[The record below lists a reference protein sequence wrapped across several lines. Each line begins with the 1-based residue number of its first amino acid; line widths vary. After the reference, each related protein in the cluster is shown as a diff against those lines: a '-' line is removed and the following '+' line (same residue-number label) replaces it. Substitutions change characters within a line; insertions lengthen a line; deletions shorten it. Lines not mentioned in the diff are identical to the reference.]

1 MGDVHYM
8 ISEAA
13 KHVGV
18 ESHVLRYWEE
28 ELDLPI
34 GRTEMG
40 HRHYTEEDIQLF
52 SCIKELKEQGLLLKE
67 IKQLLP
73 DMLRTKALLKARKS
87 DAPKA
92 AASINEVADPQ
103 DPALSVYT
111 ADNLSLSVYQPLLE
125 ESLRKILLENNQILE
140 GSLGKSVSEKVTK
153 EMDFLLQA
161 KERLEEDRYRK
172 LDHLLRQQQALRK
185 EIIWRN
191 CRRTTAVTPPC
202 VPFGKLFDRL
212 WLNIEATVHQS
223 FFCHGF
229 LNCCQIRTIPVSSS
243 AVCMFEVFRF
253 FSLFLFPLFPYTH
266 NSAVEPSPC
275 HLLVLHTCNSVV
287 KAIPSHTP

>member
-92 AASINEVADPQ
+92 AASINEVAAPQ
-103 DPALSVYT
+103 DPA
-111 ADNLSLSVYQPLLE
+111 LSVYQPLLE

-140 GSLGKSVSEKVTK
+140 GSIGKSVSEKVTK

-161 KERLEEDRYRK
+161 KERLEEERYRK

-185 EIIWRN
+185 EASKSAAGHYLR
-191 CRRTTAVTPPC
+191 
-202 VPFGKLFDRL
+202 KLFG
-212 WLNIEATVHQS
+212 ET
-223 FFCHGF
+223 
-229 LNCCQIRTIPVSSS
+229 T
-243 AVCMFEVFRF
+243 
-253 FSLFLFPLFPYTH
+253 
-266 NSAVEPSPC
+266 
-275 HLLVLHTCNSVV
+275 
-287 KAIPSHTP
+287 

>member
-103 DPALSVYT
+103 DPALSVY
-111 ADNLSLSVYQPLLE
+111 QPLLE

-140 GSLGKSVSEKVTK
+140 GSIGKSVSEKVTK

-185 EIIWRN
+185 EASKSAAGHYLR
-191 CRRTTAVTPPC
+191 
-202 VPFGKLFDRL
+202 KLFG
-212 WLNIEATVHQS
+212 ET
-223 FFCHGF
+223 
-229 LNCCQIRTIPVSSS
+229 T
-243 AVCMFEVFRF
+243 
-253 FSLFLFPLFPYTH
+253 
-266 NSAVEPSPC
+266 
-275 HLLVLHTCNSVV
+275 
-287 KAIPSHTP
+287 

>member
-103 DPALSVYT
+103 DPALSVY
-111 ADNLSLSVYQPLLE
+111 QPLLE
-125 ESLRKILLENNQILE
+125 ESLRKILLENNKILE

-185 EIIWRN
+185 EASKPAAGHYLR
-191 CRRTTAVTPPC
+191 
-202 VPFGKLFDRL
+202 KLFG
-212 WLNIEATVHQS
+212 ET
-223 FFCHGF
+223 
-229 LNCCQIRTIPVSSS
+229 T
-243 AVCMFEVFRF
+243 
-253 FSLFLFPLFPYTH
+253 
-266 NSAVEPSPC
+266 
-275 HLLVLHTCNSVV
+275 
-287 KAIPSHTP
+287 

>member
-52 SCIKELKEQGLLLKE
+52 CCIKELKEQGLLLKE

-73 DMLRTKALLKARKS
+73 DMLRTKALLKARK
-87 DAPKA
+87 
-92 AASINEVADPQ
+92 ADPPQ
-103 DPALSVYT
+103 TASSTDSVLDIPDQTPADHT
-111 ADNLSLSVYQPLLE
+111 ADRLSAYQPLIE

-140 GSLGKSVSEKVTK
+140 ASLGKSVSEKVTK

-185 EIIWRN
+185 EASKPAAGHYLR
-191 CRRTTAVTPPC
+191 
-202 VPFGKLFDRL
+202 KLFG
-212 WLNIEATVHQS
+212 ET
-223 FFCHGF
+223 
-229 LNCCQIRTIPVSSS
+229 T
-243 AVCMFEVFRF
+243 
-253 FSLFLFPLFPYTH
+253 
-266 NSAVEPSPC
+266 
-275 HLLVLHTCNSVV
+275 
-287 KAIPSHTP
+287 

>member
-92 AASINEVADPQ
+92 TASINEVAAPQ
-103 DPALSVYT
+103 DPA
-111 ADNLSLSVYQPLLE
+111 LSVYQPLLE

-140 GSLGKSVSEKVTK
+140 GSIGKSVSEKVTK

-185 EIIWRN
+185 EASKSAAGHYLR
-191 CRRTTAVTPPC
+191 
-202 VPFGKLFDRL
+202 KLFG
-212 WLNIEATVHQS
+212 ET
-223 FFCHGF
+223 
-229 LNCCQIRTIPVSSS
+229 T
-243 AVCMFEVFRF
+243 
-253 FSLFLFPLFPYTH
+253 
-266 NSAVEPSPC
+266 
-275 HLLVLHTCNSVV
+275 
-287 KAIPSHTP
+287 

>member
-103 DPALSVYT
+103 DPALSVY
-111 ADNLSLSVYQPLLE
+111 QPLLE
-125 ESLRKILLENNQILE
+125 ESLRKILLEKNQILE

-185 EIIWRN
+185 EASKSAAGHYLR
-191 CRRTTAVTPPC
+191 
-202 VPFGKLFDRL
+202 KLFG
-212 WLNIEATVHQS
+212 ET
-223 FFCHGF
+223 
-229 LNCCQIRTIPVSSS
+229 T
-243 AVCMFEVFRF
+243 
-253 FSLFLFPLFPYTH
+253 
-266 NSAVEPSPC
+266 
-275 HLLVLHTCNSVV
+275 
-287 KAIPSHTP
+287 

>member
-40 HRHYTEEDIQLF
+40 HRHYT
-52 SCIKELKEQGLLLKE
+52 
-67 IKQLLP
+67 
-73 DMLRTKALLKARKS
+73 DMLRTKALLNARKS

-92 AASINEVADPQ
+92 AASINEVAAPQ

-140 GSLGKSVSEKVTK
+140 GSIGKSVSEKVTK

-185 EIIWRN
+185 EASKSAAGHYLR
-191 CRRTTAVTPPC
+191 
-202 VPFGKLFDRL
+202 KLFG
-212 WLNIEATVHQS
+212 ET
-223 FFCHGF
+223 
-229 LNCCQIRTIPVSSS
+229 T
-243 AVCMFEVFRF
+243 
-253 FSLFLFPLFPYTH
+253 
-266 NSAVEPSPC
+266 
-275 HLLVLHTCNSVV
+275 
-287 KAIPSHTP
+287 

>member
-92 AASINEVADPQ
+92 AASINEVADPL
-103 DPALSVYT
+103 DPA
-111 ADNLSLSVYQPLLE
+111 LSVYQPLLE

-185 EIIWRN
+185 EASKSAARHYL
-191 CRRTTAVTPPC
+191 R
-202 VPFGKLFDRL
+202 KLFG
-212 WLNIEATVHQS
+212 ET
-223 FFCHGF
+223 
-229 LNCCQIRTIPVSSS
+229 T
-243 AVCMFEVFRF
+243 
-253 FSLFLFPLFPYTH
+253 
-266 NSAVEPSPC
+266 
-275 HLLVLHTCNSVV
+275 
-287 KAIPSHTP
+287 

>member
-92 AASINEVADPQ
+92 AASINEVAAPQ
-103 DPALSVYT
+103 DPA
-111 ADNLSLSVYQPLLE
+111 LSVYQPLLE

-185 EIIWRN
+185 EASKSAAGHYLR
-191 CRRTTAVTPPC
+191 
-202 VPFGKLFDRL
+202 KLFG
-212 WLNIEATVHQS
+212 ET
-223 FFCHGF
+223 
-229 LNCCQIRTIPVSSS
+229 T
-243 AVCMFEVFRF
+243 
-253 FSLFLFPLFPYTH
+253 
-266 NSAVEPSPC
+266 
-275 HLLVLHTCNSVV
+275 
-287 KAIPSHTP
+287 

>member
-40 HRHYTEEDIQLF
+40 LRHYTEEDIQLF

-103 DPALSVYT
+103 DPA
-111 ADNLSLSVYQPLLE
+111 LSVYQPLLE

-185 EIIWRN
+185 EASKSSAGHYLR
-191 CRRTTAVTPPC
+191 
-202 VPFGKLFDRL
+202 KLFG
-212 WLNIEATVHQS
+212 ET
-223 FFCHGF
+223 
-229 LNCCQIRTIPVSSS
+229 T
-243 AVCMFEVFRF
+243 
-253 FSLFLFPLFPYTH
+253 
-266 NSAVEPSPC
+266 
-275 HLLVLHTCNSVV
+275 
-287 KAIPSHTP
+287 

>member
-92 AASINEVADPQ
+92 AASINEVAAPQ
-103 DPALSVYT
+103 DPA
-111 ADNLSLSVYQPLLE
+111 LSVYQPLLE

-140 GSLGKSVSEKVTK
+140 GSIGKSVSEKVTK

-185 EIIWRN
+185 EASKSAAGHYLR
-191 CRRTTAVTPPC
+191 
-202 VPFGKLFDRL
+202 KLFG
-212 WLNIEATVHQS
+212 ET
-223 FFCHGF
+223 
-229 LNCCQIRTIPVSSS
+229 T
-243 AVCMFEVFRF
+243 
-253 FSLFLFPLFPYTH
+253 
-266 NSAVEPSPC
+266 
-275 HLLVLHTCNSVV
+275 
-287 KAIPSHTP
+287 

>member
-103 DPALSVYT
+103 DPALSVY
-111 ADNLSLSVYQPLLE
+111 QPLLE

-140 GSLGKSVSEKVTK
+140 GSLGKTVSEKVTK

-185 EIIWRN
+185 EASKSAAGHYLR
-191 CRRTTAVTPPC
+191 
-202 VPFGKLFDRL
+202 KLFG
-212 WLNIEATVHQS
+212 ET
-223 FFCHGF
+223 
-229 LNCCQIRTIPVSSS
+229 T
-243 AVCMFEVFRF
+243 
-253 FSLFLFPLFPYTH
+253 
-266 NSAVEPSPC
+266 
-275 HLLVLHTCNSVV
+275 
-287 KAIPSHTP
+287 

>member
-111 ADNLSLSVYQPLLE
+111 ADNLSLFI
-125 ESLRKILLENNQILE
+125 SLCSK
-140 GSLGKSVSEKVTK
+140 SLSEKFFWKTT
-153 EMDFLLQA
+153 
-161 KERLEEDRYRK
+161 RS
-172 LDHLLRQQQALRK
+172 
-185 EIIWRN
+185 WRD
-191 CRRTTAVTPPC
+191 
-202 VPFGKLFDRL
+202 L
-212 WLNIEATVHQS
+212 
-223 FFCHGF
+223 
-229 LNCCQIRTIPVSSS
+229 S
-243 AVCMFEVFRF
+243 AN
-253 FSLFLFPLFPYTH
+253 PY
-266 NSAVEPSPC
+266 
-275 HLLVLHTCNSVV
+275 L
-287 KAIPSHTP
+287 KK

>member
-103 DPALSVYT
+103 DPALSVY
-111 ADNLSLSVYQPLLE
+111 QPLLE
-125 ESLRKILLENNQILE
+125 KSLRKILLENNQILE

-185 EIIWRN
+185 ESSKSGAGHYLR
-191 CRRTTAVTPPC
+191 
-202 VPFGKLFDRL
+202 KLFG
-212 WLNIEATVHQS
+212 ET
-223 FFCHGF
+223 
-229 LNCCQIRTIPVSSS
+229 T
-243 AVCMFEVFRF
+243 
-253 FSLFLFPLFPYTH
+253 
-266 NSAVEPSPC
+266 
-275 HLLVLHTCNSVV
+275 
-287 KAIPSHTP
+287 

>member
-40 HRHYTEEDIQLF
+40 HRHYTKEDIQLF

-92 AASINEVADPQ
+92 AASINEVAAPQ
-103 DPALSVYT
+103 DPA
-111 ADNLSLSVYQPLLE
+111 LSVYQPLLE

-185 EIIWRN
+185 EASKPAAGHYLR
-191 CRRTTAVTPPC
+191 
-202 VPFGKLFDRL
+202 KLFG
-212 WLNIEATVHQS
+212 ET
-223 FFCHGF
+223 
-229 LNCCQIRTIPVSSS
+229 T
-243 AVCMFEVFRF
+243 
-253 FSLFLFPLFPYTH
+253 
-266 NSAVEPSPC
+266 
-275 HLLVLHTCNSVV
+275 
-287 KAIPSHTP
+287 

>member
-92 AASINEVADPQ
+92 ATSINEVADPQ
-103 DPALSVYT
+103 DPA
-111 ADNLSLSVYQPLLE
+111 LSVYQPLLE

-185 EIIWRN
+185 EASKSAAGHYLR
-191 CRRTTAVTPPC
+191 
-202 VPFGKLFDRL
+202 KLFG
-212 WLNIEATVHQS
+212 ET
-223 FFCHGF
+223 
-229 LNCCQIRTIPVSSS
+229 T
-243 AVCMFEVFRF
+243 
-253 FSLFLFPLFPYTH
+253 
-266 NSAVEPSPC
+266 
-275 HLLVLHTCNSVV
+275 
-287 KAIPSHTP
+287 